1 MTTSAAPRS
10 KGTGIVYILTNQAT
24 GNSVMVFN
32 RDIDGLLTQKGTFP
46 TGGLGIGG
54 VTNPLDSL
62 FSQGSLGISDDRCFL
77 FAVDAG
83 SDELSVLAVDGE
95 NLVLTDR
102 VPSGGTTPVSVTVH
116 KHVVYVLNRGD
127 FNVGD
132 GNITGFTVDSHGK
145 LTPIPDS
152 TQLLVGGPRS
162 LPAQVQFS
170 PDGKQLVVA
179 ERTNN
184 LIDVFPVDKYG
195 AAGQLVKNDSSGPG
209 PFGMT
214 FAGKDLLIVSELS
227 GNTSSYRL
235 DSNGHL
241 SVISGSVS
249 TDEGGACWVVTNSR
263 TDPGYAYVSNARSGS
278 ISGYRIDSAG
288 ALSLLTDDGH
298 TAVLPDSHAAIDSA
312 VSGNEQFL
320 YVVTGGFSENVK
332 NPIISAPMG
341 ISAFQIENDG
351 NLTPIHGSEEFAPV
365 IEGLAPGTQG
375 IVAT

>member
-1 MTTSAAPRS
+1 MTTSAAPRT
-10 KGTGIVYILTNQAT
+10 KGTGIVYVLTNQAT
-24 GNSVMVFN
+24 GNSVMVFD

-62 FSQGSLGISDDRCFL
+62 FSQGALVISDDRRFL

-83 SDELSVLAVDGE
+83 SDELSVLAIDGE
-95 NLVLTDR
+95 NLIPVDR
-102 VPSGGTTPVSVTVH
+102 VSSGGTTPVSVTVH

-127 FNVGD
+127 FNIGD

-145 LTPIPDS
+145 LTSVPDS
-152 TQLLVGGPRS
+152 TQLLIGGPNT
-162 LPAQVQFS
+162 LPSQVQFS
-170 PDGKQLVVA
+170 PDGTQLVVT
-179 ERTNN
+179 ELTNN

-195 AAGQLVKNDSSGPG
+195 TAGQLVKNDSSGQG

-235 DSNGHL
+235 ASDGHL
-241 SVISGSVS
+241 TVISGSVS
-249 TDEGGACWVVTNSR
+249 TDEGGACWVVTNST

-298 TAVLPDSHAAIDSA
+298 TAVLPDSHAAVDSA
-312 VSGNEQFL
+312 VSSNEQFL
-320 YVVTGGFSENVK
+320 YVITGGFSENVK
-332 NPIISAPMG
+332 NPIMSAPMG
-341 ISAFQIENDG
+341 ISALRIENDG